1 MPAQIA
7 LNRPRFLREETTS
20 IAPNGQASI
29 QLYSQCNVFVQR
41 KYAHVR
47 GLSRNMA
54 DIRARCI
61 FTLMTGY
68 CRGQQWS
75 LMTRIRE
82 INSSGD
88 NAGNPDSHDA
98 TLRKPLHRYGNR
110 TFRRIRNNK
119 PVHDHSFALKHRV
132 PESASLLL

>member
-7 LNRPRFLREETTS
+7 LKRPRLFARRTTS

-29 QLYSQCNVFVQR
+29 QLLQPMQLIVQR

-47 GLSRNMA
+47 GLSRQQGRH
-54 DIRARCI
+54 RAWCI

-68 CRGQQWS
+68 SRGPCVV

-88 NAGNPDSHDA
+88 NAAQS
-98 TLRKPLHRYGNR
+98 
-110 TFRRIRNNK
+110 
-119 PVHDHSFALKHRV
+119 
-132 PESASLLL
+132 